1 MTEAARTRATLS
13 TFARYLCYQAPGVV
27 VLAAALAAAVRFDLV
42 GASMARG
49 LLLVWIAKDLALYP
63 LLKRAYEPSGHGYP
77 SRLVG
82 TLARAREDLAPRGYV
97 GVAGELWRAEVR
109 REDAPIRAG
118 ETVVITGA
126 VGMRLLVRRAQGA
139 EIERST

>member
-1 MTEAARTRATLS
+1 MTEDASTRATSS
-13 TFARYLCYQAPGVV
+13 TFARYLRYQAPGLL
-27 VLAAALAAAVRFDLV
+27 VLAAALAAAVRYDLV
-42 GASMARG
+42 DAPMAAG
-49 LLLVWIAKDLALYP
+49 LLLMWIAKDLALYP

-82 TLARAREDLAPRGYV
+82 TLATARENLAPRGYV
-97 GVAGELWRAEVR
+97 GVAGELWRAEAR

-126 VGMRLLVRRAQGA
+126 VGTRLLVRRAQGA
-139 EIERST
+139 EVERST